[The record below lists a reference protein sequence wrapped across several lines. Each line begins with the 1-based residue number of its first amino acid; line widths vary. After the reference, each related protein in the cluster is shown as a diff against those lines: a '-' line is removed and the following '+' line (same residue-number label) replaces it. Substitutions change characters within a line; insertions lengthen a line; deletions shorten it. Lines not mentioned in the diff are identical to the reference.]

1 MPGDETSGCLA
12 EGLESLED
20 GSAVVATP
28 TQTLTG
34 HPVGRQPHA
43 AVCIG
48 CGAILRETDIV
59 FAYAY
64 RCADAVQWAV
74 PRLFC
79 HGCAPDTIRSPTLG
93 ATEVLVGGRL
103 GSIALPT
110 SRRARLCLA
119 ELSLRAFSGPTEGCS
134 P

>member
-1 MPGDETSGCLA
+1 MPVDETSGCLA
-12 EGLESLED
+12 ERPASLED
-20 GSAVVATP
+20 GSTVVATP
-28 TQTLTG
+28 TQTLAG

-48 CGAILRETDIV
+48 CGATLRETDLV

-64 RCADAVQWAV
+64 RCADSRAWTV

>member
-1 MPGDETSGCLA
+1 MAADDRGRPCAAHHEEPIVT
-12 EGLESLED
+12 
-20 GSAVVATP
+20 ATP
-28 TQTLTG
+28 AQVLHG
-34 HPVGRQPHA
+34 HPVGPKPDA

-48 CGAILRETDIV
+48 CGSPLRETDVV

-64 RCADAVQWAV
+64 RCADAAQWDI

-79 HGCAPDTIRSPTLG
+79 HGCAPGRIRSPTLG
-93 ATEVLVGGRL
+93 TTEVLVGGRL

-110 SRRARLCLA
+110 PRSPQLCLT
-119 ELSLRAFSGPTEGCS
+119 ELALRAFSPPTEGCA

>member
-1 MPGDETSGCLA
+1 MAANDCRRYRADYREEPT
-12 EGLESLED
+12 
-20 GSAVVATP
+20 VTATP
-28 TQTLTG
+28 AQVLHG
-34 HPVGRQPHA
+34 HPVGPKPDA

-48 CGAILRETDIV
+48 CGAPLRETDIV

-64 RCADAVQWAV
+64 RCADAAQWDI

-79 HGCAPDTIRSPTLG
+79 HGCAPDRIKSPTLG
-93 ATEVLVGGRL
+93 TTELLVGGRL

-110 SRRARLCLA
+110 PRSPRLCLT
-119 ELSLRAFSGPTEGCS
+119 ELALRAFSPPTEGCA